1 MTEDNHDSIV
11 INTDNPYIICSN
23 HGQKL
28 PPMELVKD
36 QYLLGRDPNF
46 VDFVVPNEWL
56 VFSRIQATF
65 VFIENHYHIFDG
77 DRTSP
82 SSNKLYINNHLIT
95 SDEGY
100 ILRHGDVIRIGNNVN
115 AIATIEF
122 YDPTRV
128 TALPSMPE
136 STILINESL
145 VQSSTVMF
153 DPNTPPEKIA
163 VVGDKCSAD
172 VINLASK
179 KEITIGRDKSCDV
192 VLNAPTVS
200 RKHVTIDYVTE
211 GKCIVSNYSPNG
223 IFVDGFPIK
232 GRITINSGTVIKIV
246 PYTFVFDKDKLLVAD
261 TGENIRLDAQNIS
274 LIVTNKKKEKII
286 LLNNL
291 SMPIEPKQLVAL
303 VGGSGAGKSTFL
315 RTLLGIQN
323 TTSGKVYLNGED
335 LAENFNL
342 YRHQIGYVP
351 QTDII
356 HKDLKVEEVLRFTA
370 KLRLP
375 PDIDIDTIIE
385 KTLADIEMLEKR
397 DVLVK
402 NLSGGQLKR
411 VSIGVEL
418 LVNPKLFFLDEPTS
432 GLDPGLDK
440 KIMQLLRKLADQGR
454 TIILVTHATNNI
466 KLCDRIAFLG
476 QGGNLCFFGSYE
488 EAKNFFDLE
497 NKDFADVYLELDNK
511 TAVTQTAEKYQHST
525 YQRHNIE
532 NKLLTTNPVDKKKEK
547 SKPIKGNFFRQL
559 LVLSQRYL
567 ELVKR
572 DRINLIISLLTAP
585 IGIML
590 INLAARERE
599 PFIIGTENDPSIAPF
614 AQTVVFVFT
623 CGALWVGLAGSLQE
637 VVKEKDIYQRE
648 RLVNLNLRAYLGSKL
663 LIIGALAIVQTL
675 FMVSIA
681 LPSFASPEPEI
692 ISWWAGF
699 AITSFLTLLSASCLG
714 LMVSAMVT
722 NITQANSALPILLL
736 PQIIFSG
743 VLFEI
748 KGIIQYLSWLMISRW
763 SVGAYGSLVDIN
775 GLIPEPTILPD
786 GTTMPLPFEE
796 KYIYQPD
803 WDNLSANWQMLLI
816 HACFY
821 LLITYFLQRNKDI
834 L

>member
-1 MTEDNHDSIV
+1 MSQNYHKPTI
-11 INTDNPYIICSN
+11 IATDNPYIICGN

-28 PPMELVKD
+28 PPMELVNS
-36 QYLLGRDPNF
+36 QHLLGRDASL
-46 VDFVVPNEWL
+46 VDFVVPNDWL

-65 VFIENHYHIFDG
+65 VLIENYYHIFDG
-77 DRTSP
+77 DGKRP

-95 SDEGY
+95 PDEGY
-100 ILRHGDVIRIGNNVN
+100 ILRHGDVIRIGNNLS

-122 YDPTRV
+122 YDPTRINSS
-128 TALPSMPE
+128 TNTPE
-136 STILINESL
+136 GTILLNEEV
-145 VQSSTVMF
+145 VQPYTIMF
-153 DPNTPPEKIA
+153 DPDAPPEKMP
-163 VVGDKCSAD
+163 VVGGKCSAD
-172 VINLASK
+172 IINLAEK
-179 KEITIGRDKSCDV
+179 KKIIIGRDHSCDV

-200 RKHVTIDYVTE
+200 RKHVGIDYVSE
-211 GKCIVSNYSPNG
+211 GKCLVSNYSPNG

-232 GRITINSGTVIKIV
+232 GRITVTSGTIIKIV

-261 TGENIRLDAQNIS
+261 TGENIRLDAENIT
-274 LIVTNKKKEKII
+274 LTVKNKNQQKIT

-291 SMPIEPKQLVAL
+291 SIPIEPKQLVAL

-315 RTLLGIQN
+315 RTLLGIQKS
-323 TTSGKVYLNGED
+323 TSGKVYLNGQD

-356 HKDLKVEEVLRFTA
+356 HKDLKVEEVLRFSA

-375 PDIDIDTIIE
+375 PDIDIDSIIE
-385 KTLADIEMLEKR
+385 KTLADIEMLERR

-454 TIILVTHATNNI
+454 TIILVTHATNNL
-466 KLCDRIAFLG
+466 KLCDRIVFLG

-488 EAKNFFDLE
+488 EAQTFFDLE
-497 NKDFADVYLELDNK
+497 NKDFADIYLELDSK
-511 TAVTQTAEKYQHST
+511 SAVAETAEKYRQSI
-525 YQRHNIE
+525 YQNKNIE
-532 NKLLTTNPVDKKKEK
+532 KKLLSANIVNPPKEK
-547 SKPIKGNFFRQL
+547 PKPLKANFFRQL

-567 ELVKR
+567 ALVKR

-585 IGIML
+585 MGIFL
-590 INLAARERE
+590 INLAARDRD
-599 PFIIGTENDPSIAPF
+599 PFIIGTEEDPTLAPF

-623 CGALWVGLAGSLQE
+623 CAALWVGLAGSLQE
-637 VVKEKDIYQRE
+637 IVKENDIYQRE
-648 RLVNLNLRAYLGSKL
+648 RLVNLNLRAYLGSKI
-663 LIIGALAIVQTL
+663 LIIGGLAIMQTL
-675 FMVSIA
+675 LMLMIT
-681 LPSFASPEPEI
+681 LPSFTSPEPEM
-692 ISWWAGF
+692 ISWWLGF
-699 AITSFLTLLSASCLG
+699 SITSFLTLLSASCLG
-714 LMVSAMVT
+714 LMVSAIVK

-748 KGIIQYLSWLMISRW
+748 KGIVQYISWLMVSRW
-763 SVGAYGSLVDIN
+763 SVGAYGSLVNIN
-775 GLIPEPTILPD
+775 SLIPEPTILPN
-786 GTTMPLPFEE
+786 GKQMPLPFEE
-796 KYIYQPD
+796 KYIYEAN
-803 WDNLSANWQMLLI
+803 WDNLSTNWQMLLV

-821 LLITYFLQRNKDI
+821 LLITYLLQRKKDI